1 MLDHESTMEFV
12 QAFQTRVETGV
23 ALEEC
28 ACQVFPEV
36 SNSDVHRELVERLMA
51 EVVQAFEYGGP
62 DVAVSMLGHSL
73 TVAIAFGLGYGAT
86 DAITDDSGDYS
97 WGLTEE
103 DIAALS
109 REDFLGD

>member
-12 QAFQTRVETGV
+12 QAFQTRLETGIE
-23 ALEEC
+23 LEEC

-36 SNSDVHRELVERLMA
+36 ANNDVHRELVESLMA
-51 EVVQAFEYGGP
+51 EVIQAFEYGGP
-62 DVAVSMLGHSL
+62 DVAIPMLGHSL

-97 WGLTEE
+97 WALTDSDLEF
-103 DIAALS
+103 LS